1 MTITIETVQHIAHL
15 AKLQLSEAEMF
26 RLADEME
33 KIVGFADKLSELDI
47 EGVKPT
53 THAVAVQNVLR
64 DDELKPSYDR
74 EKILQNAPERDAAC
88 FLVPKVVE

>member
-15 AKLQLSEAEMF
+15 AKLQLSDTEMS

-33 KIVGFADKLSELDI
+33 KIVGFADKLGELDI

-53 THAVAVQNVLR
+53 THAVAVHNVLR

-74 EKILQNAPERDAAC
+74 GKILQNAPERDAAC